1 MDNKQKRRFFKLLFK
16 IVNITLIFIIGFSLY
31 LSINAIHQG
40 LTSYIWFDV
49 LLIFINFVLAF
60 LLLINARLTQKI
72 KKNKYILAIFSIYL
86 ISAIT
91 IVFGTIWAFN
101 YFGKISM
108 SVINLLTIKFLIINV
123 IGYIIS
129 FSVGLKLSKLNQ
141 NTTITIDSVS
151 ETPNYDDEL
160 LLKKKLDELNRKLEI
175 KKVQEQIAKVESE
188 LDENS

>member
-16 IVNITLIFIIGFSLY
+16 IVNITLIIIIGFSLY

-49 LLIFINFVLAF
+49 LMIFINFVLAF
-60 LLLINARLTQKI
+60 LLLLNARLTQKI
-72 KKNKYILAIFSIYL
+72 KNKYILAIFSIYL

-91 IVFGTIWAFN
+91 IVFGTIWAFK
-101 YFGKISM
+101 YFGNISL

-175 KKVQEQIAKVESE
+175 KKVQEQIARVESE